1 MLAIR
6 KHAKTKCLLSILAI
20 LGYTY
25 GIDGY
30 GIHSPFLAH
39 ILYGFGHANIFHLT
53 CNLLVLWAIRNN
65 IRVLPAF
72 IISVLASYIPQMV
85 DGNTVGLSGF
95 LFASFGLMWGKT
107 GMVALSAK
115 TVLPF
120 IVLTII
126 LPQTNGTLHLYCFVL
141 GFLLEYLYTRI
152 KTRSRASSR

>member
-1 MLAIR
+1 
-6 KHAKTKCLLSILAI
+6 
-20 LGYTY
+20 
-25 GIDGY
+25 
-30 GIHSPFLAH
+30 
-39 ILYGFGHANIFHLT
+39 
-53 CNLLVLWAIRNN
+53 
-65 IRVLPAF
+65 
-72 IISVLASYIPQMV
+72 MV

-107 GMVALSAK
+107 GMVALSVK

-126 LPQTNGTLHLYCFVL
+126 LPQTNGMLHLYCFVL